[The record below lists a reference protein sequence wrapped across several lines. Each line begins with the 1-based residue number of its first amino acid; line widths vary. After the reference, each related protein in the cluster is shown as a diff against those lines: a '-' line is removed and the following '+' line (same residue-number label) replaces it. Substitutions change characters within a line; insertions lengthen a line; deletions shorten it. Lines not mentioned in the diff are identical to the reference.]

1 MRKSNGLLIIAVA
14 LSLVAPLSP
23 TSAQD
28 IRGLEACMA
37 EKAMERRT
45 GCLQANIE
53 FLQQEL
59 AKLKRETQAQL
70 AAANRDFATAKTEN
84 AALKAAL
91 AKLEAD
97 VSQLKAKAEPAKK

>member
-1 MRKSNGLLIIAVA
+1 VIAVRVASA
-14 LSLVAPLSP
+14 LFLLTMASA
-23 TSAQD
+23 SAQD

-45 GCLQANIE
+45 GCLQANVE

-70 AAANRDFATAKTEN
+70 AASKAEAKAQN
-84 AALKAAL
+84 DALRAAL
-91 AKLEAD
+91 AKLETEL
-97 VSQLKAKAEPAKK
+97 VELKTKAAPKPEKKQ